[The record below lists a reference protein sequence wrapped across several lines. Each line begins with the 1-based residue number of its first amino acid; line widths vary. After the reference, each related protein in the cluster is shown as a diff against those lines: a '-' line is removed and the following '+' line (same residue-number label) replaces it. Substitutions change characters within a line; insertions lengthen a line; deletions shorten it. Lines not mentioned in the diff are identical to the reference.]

1 MKDYLDSN
9 DTAYLEYHS
18 WRNMSPSEDEDD
30 MPFYGTRTTQMSC
43 DLCKGRFQT
52 LFRDIFKVPNQKM
65 VNHIDRITWT
75 YIFFLK
81 IAKFS

>member
-52 LFRDIFKVPNQKM
+52 LFRYIFKVPYQKM
-65 VNHIDRITWT
+65 VNHID
-75 YIFFLK
+75 
-81 IAKFS
+81 

>member
-52 LFRDIFKVPNQKM
+52 LFRDISKVHFFFENS
-65 VNHIDRITWT
+65 N
-75 YIFFLK
+75 IF
-81 IAKFS
+81 IAVKFEIHKRN